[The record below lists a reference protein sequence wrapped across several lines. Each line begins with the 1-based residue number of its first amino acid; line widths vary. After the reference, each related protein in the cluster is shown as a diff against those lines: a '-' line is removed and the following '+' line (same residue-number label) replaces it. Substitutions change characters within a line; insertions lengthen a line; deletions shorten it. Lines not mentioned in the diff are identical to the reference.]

1 MADLLTAWTQSTA
14 DWQLKAAAL
23 ALDDGLQSAVVISLF
38 TDRLAEPGD
47 PLPQLDLWA
56 PGGRRGWWGDAFSDV
71 PGDRIG
77 SRLWL
82 LARAKR
88 LPEVLR
94 QAEEY
99 AQEAL
104 QWLVEDGVASG
115 VQVTASTDA
124 SRDLLALE
132 VVVVRSAQPQ
142 ARYRFEAFWKGA

>member
-1 MADLLTAWTQSTA
+1 MADLLTAWTRSGG

-23 ALDDGLQSAVVISLF
+23 ALDDGLHSAVVISLF